1 MWDRR
6 GQEGGAVVFDDSR
19 RAQEGRKLVLE
30 GSRREEGGAVILAR
44 PRGVMEPGQE
54 VSQSFPKLVNSASKT
69 FLKALTLAQGEC
81 GNNRDC
87 SHSTG
92 PQSITLDVCI
102 YGYQFLPC
110 RSHGSKIAVH

>member
-6 GQEGGAVVFDDSR
+6 GQEGGAVVFDGSM
-19 RAQEGRKLVLE
+19 RAQEGRKLMLE

-54 VSQSFPKLVNSASKT
+54 VSHSFPKLVNSASKSI
-69 FLKALTLAQGEC
+69 LKALTLAQGGC
-81 GNNRDC
+81 DNNRVC

-92 PQSITLDVCI
+92 PKSITWDVCI
-102 YGYQFLPC
+102 YGYQFFALQVY
-110 RSHGSKIAVH
+110 GSKIAVH